1 MDVAGIISSQ
11 EKILRVVTKVGE
23 LGSQEVR
30 NSGSI
35 YHANLIQAN
44 TNQSLGILYGV
55 IVSVYLTTESLIL
68 CCEGV
73 CVIGRALRWER
84 GWR

>member
-30 NSGSI
+30 NSVNI

-44 TNQSLGILYGV
+44 TS
-55 IVSVYLTTESLIL
+55 
-68 CCEGV
+68 
-73 CVIGRALRWER
+73 
-84 GWR
+84 